1 MTADSP
7 AEDDYNYKDEFW
19 RCGRADECGLPAG
32 WGTDHVGVGAC
43 RKHGGNA
50 GAPSGPA
57 NGNWKHGLY
66 SDVVREE
73 DQATL
78 KRIEEMSTAAKLE
91 ATLNMQVLKVHRAI
105 EGLESEDR
113 TDFMDVF
120 EEVVAAASAPD
131 QQIDNEQLRYLA
143 KMLGQNQRAVREW
156 MDLIRKTAKDLHKI
170 TDGETVTVEHGTSED
185 LEELKDMAEDLF

>member
-78 KRIEEMSTAAKLE
+78 QRMEEMSTAAKLE